1 MAGPPPPGSAEKLPG
16 DVDRLF
22 EEHSVR
28 DIREYAE
35 NLSQQARAKQ
45 QAVRTLVG
53 DRFHDLLS
61 VSRTVVDMSDQLAVL
76 RQTIDMLLST
86 SSDVARQ
93 HASRASEALP
103 LQGEAS
109 DVESAAAMLLV
120 ADAPETIRS
129 ALKSHAFI
137 QAAWSIIFAGKA
149 WAWIKER
156 LDMQQFPML
165 VSQWADVQALR
176 KYVLTRIDVCM
187 QQAGMHTSY
196 VLDVML
202 AYILLQH
209 VSLASALSHF
219 HAPVSYTHLTLPT
232 TPYV

>member
-1 MAGPPPPGSAEKLPG
+1 MAGPPPPRSAEKLPG

-28 DIREYAE
+28 DIREYAK
-35 NLSQQARAKQ
+35 NLSQQAHAKQ

-93 HASRASEALP
+93 HASRANEALP

-109 DVESAAAMLLV
+109 DVESAAAML
-120 ADAPETIRS
+120 
-129 ALKSHAFI
+129 
-137 QAAWSIIFAGKA
+137 
-149 WAWIKER
+149 
-156 LDMQQFPML
+156 
-165 VSQWADVQALR
+165 
-176 KYVLTRIDVCM
+176 
-187 QQAGMHTSY
+187 
-196 VLDVML
+196 
-202 AYILLQH
+202 
-209 VSLASALSHF
+209 
-219 HAPVSYTHLTLPT
+219 
-232 TPYV
+232 